1 MLRFPF
7 NKKSK
12 IKKLTKEYIE
22 PNEIFLDSLAKKKEE
37 ELNISE
43 KKIEVPLSYKLL
55 KSFFAFSFF
64 LLFLLFLRTI
74 QFQVFEN
81 KELLAKSNR
90 NKFVSNSLES
100 YRGVIYDSKG
110 KQLVFN
116 KLSFD
121 LIVDK
126 KKLFETEK
134 EKNDTLKILS
144 EIFNLSEKELEEKI
158 NKEDG
163 EKIVLF
169 KNIDSQSLIKLKP
182 KILDFKSLEI
192 KVKSIRNYSDG
203 PVFSHILGYM
213 GQINKEELENF
224 NEYSLFDSIGK
235 SGLEKFYENI
245 LREKQGKIQVEK
257 DAYGNILSEKVIST
271 PQSGKSLVLYLDAD
285 LQKKITEEMEKM
297 LKEVN
302 GKKGAAVAIDP
313 RTGEVL
319 SLVSFPLFDNNIFTQ
334 EDNKDLVK
342 NILEDKDNPLFNRA
356 VSAQYPTGSIIKPLI
371 SSAALQEKI
380 ISPEK
385 KINCHGK
392 ITILNPYNPEK
403 ETIKKDWTTHGLTDM
418 RKAIAESCNVY
429 FYTIGGGYKDQI
441 GLGPTKIKKYL
452 ELFGWGNKTGIDI
465 FSESKGFIPTP
476 QWKKEFKGENWYNG
490 DTYNLSIG
498 QGDILITPLQV
509 ALSYSVIANNGI
521 LFKPLIVKEIIDENK
536 NIIQENKPQIIRED
550 FIDKENLKVVREGMR
565 MTVTAENAPLASA
578 PSLNDLPVKVAA
590 KTGTA
595 ETGKNNYL
603 HKWITVFAPYDNPE
617 IVLTIVIEDIPD
629 TQPTTIPIAKEVLN
643 WYFKEKITK

>member
-64 LLFLLFLRTI
+64 LLFVLFLRTI
-74 QFQVFEN
+74 QFPVFEN

-134 EKNDTLKILS
+134 EKNDTLKMLS

-235 SGLEKFYENI
+235 SGLEKFYESI

-313 RTGEVL
+313 RTGGVL

-342 NILEDKDNPLFNRA
+342 NILEDKNNPLFNRA

-371 SSAALQEKI
+371 SSAALEEKI

-385 KINCHGK
+385 KINCQGK

-509 ALSYSVIANNGI
+509 ALSYSAIANNGI

-536 NIIQENKPQIIRED
+536 NIIQENKPQIIREN

>member
-64 LLFLLFLRTI
+64 LLFVLFLRTI

-134 EKNDTLKILS
+134 EKNDTLKMLS

-169 KNIDSQSLIKLKP
+169 KNIDSQPLIKLKP

-235 SGLEKFYENI
+235 SGLEKFYESI

-313 RTGEVL
+313 RTGGVL

-342 NILEDKDNPLFNRA
+342 NILEDKNNPLFNRA

-371 SSAALQEKI
+371 SSAALEEKI

-385 KINCHGK
+385 KINCQGK

-509 ALSYSVIANNGI
+509 ALSYSAIANNGI

-536 NIIQENKPQIIRED
+536 NIIQENKPQIIREN
-550 FIDKENLKVVREGMR
+550 FTDKENLKVVREGMR

>member
-116 KLSFD
+116 KLGFD

-235 SGLEKFYENI
+235 SGLEKFYESI

>member
-1 MLRFPF
+1 
-7 NKKSK
+7 
-12 IKKLTKEYIE
+12 
-22 PNEIFLDSLAKKKEE
+22 
-37 ELNISE
+37 
-43 KKIEVPLSYKLL
+43 
-55 KSFFAFSFF
+55 
-64 LLFLLFLRTI
+64 
-74 QFQVFEN
+74 
-81 KELLAKSNR
+81 
-90 NKFVSNSLES
+90 
-100 YRGVIYDSKG
+100 
-110 KQLVFN
+110 
-116 KLSFD
+116 
-121 LIVDK
+121 
-126 KKLFETEK
+126 
-134 EKNDTLKILS
+134 
-144 EIFNLSEKELEEKI
+144 
-158 NKEDG
+158 
-163 EKIVLF
+163 
-169 KNIDSQSLIKLKP
+169 
-182 KILDFKSLEI
+182 
-192 KVKSIRNYSDG
+192 
-203 PVFSHILGYM
+203 
-213 GQINKEELENF
+213 
-224 NEYSLFDSIGK
+224 
-235 SGLEKFYENI
+235 
-245 LREKQGKIQVEK
+245 
-257 DAYGNILSEKVIST
+257 
-271 PQSGKSLVLYLDAD
+271 
-285 LQKKITEEMEKM
+285 
-297 LKEVN
+297 
-302 GKKGAAVAIDP
+302 
-313 RTGEVL
+313 
-319 SLVSFPLFDNNIFTQ
+319 

-371 SSAALQEKI
+371 SSAALEEKI

-385 KINCHGK
+385 KINCQGK

-509 ALSYSVIANNGI
+509 ALSYSAIANNGI

-536 NIIQENKPQIIRED
+536 NIIQENKPQIIREN
-550 FIDKENLKVVREGMR
+550 FTDKENLKVVREGMR
-565 MTVTAENAPLASA
+565 MTVTAKNAPLASA

>member
-116 KLSFD
+116 KLGFD

-235 SGLEKFYENI
+235 SGLEKFYESI

-550 FIDKENLKVVREGMR
+550 FIDKENLKVVREGMK